1 MSLVRVESVST
12 DLAILIRSVMSP
24 VWVMIRGSKCPG
36 RMVEVSCGQRIAV
49 VLYPEAV
56 ALTANYLRP

>member
-1 MSLVRVESVST
+1 
-12 DLAILIRSVMSP
+12 MSP